1 MLENYGL
8 KMTRYNQKKP
18 TDYCK
23 GLYNLTLQRKF
34 AGFKQSK
41 KNNNKRLKQDDGVYI
56 QNSGTPIQICI
67 QIL

>member
-8 KMTRYNQKKP
+8 KMTGYSQKKP
-18 TDYCK
+18 AGYSK
-23 GLYNLTLQRKF
+23 SLYNLTLQCKF

-41 KNNNKRLKQDDGVYI
+41 KNSNKRLTRDDGVYT
-56 QNSGTPIQICI
+56 QNSGAHIQICI